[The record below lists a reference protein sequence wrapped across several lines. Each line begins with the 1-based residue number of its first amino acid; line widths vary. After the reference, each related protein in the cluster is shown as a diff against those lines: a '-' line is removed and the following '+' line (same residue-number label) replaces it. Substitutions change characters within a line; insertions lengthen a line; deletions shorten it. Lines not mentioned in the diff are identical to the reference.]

1 MGLYTWVN
9 GKFQNMD
16 HKLVPEKNLIY
27 IKKNRPQ
34 HLGHWCLI
42 GLVSFPKLF
51 RKKYLAV
58 YRSAFQNSR
67 RNDQGDTEYSYE
79 VSETKHWV
87 SIFQIKTSNFW
98 FSLLLSIHEKPQAKQ
113 APIKS
118 KPLAPSHSQNSPPP
132 PTLPCN

>member
-1 MGLYTWVN
+1 MSNWFSFLSKIIQKKIFSCVQGLLSKTLEE
-9 GKFQNMD
+9 MTR
-16 HKLVPEKNLIY
+16 ET
-27 IKKNRPQ
+27 
-34 HLGHWCLI
+34 
-42 GLVSFPKLF
+42 LF
-51 RKKYLAV
+51 
-58 YRSAFQNSR
+58 
-67 RNDQGDTEYSYE
+67 EYSYE
-79 VSETKHWV
+79 VSENKHWV